1 MMYLLDTAD
10 TKEIKRLVDLYPI
23 EGVTTN
29 PSIISKA
36 RKPVGEVIRE
46 IRRIIGNDL
55 MLHVQTLGET
65 AEEMVG
71 EAIKLRE
78 MVGGNFYIK
87 IPVTPQGI
95 KAIRMA
101 KELGINVTATAVFTQ
116 QQGLIAAKAGA
127 DFLAPYVNRLDNI
140 SCHGIDVVADLVHLI
155 DIYNLD
161 AKLLAASFKNVDQV
175 HGVSMAGAHSATIAP
190 KLFEHLIY
198 HPLTNQAVRDFEED
212 GQRYYNL
219 GA

>member
-10 TKEIKRLVDLYPI
+10 VKEIKRLVDLYPI

-29 PSIISKA
+29 PSIISRV
-36 RKPVGEVIRE
+36 RKPVGEVIKE
-46 IRRIIGNDL
+46 IRRTIGDDL

-65 AEEMVG
+65 ADEMVN
-71 EAIKLRE
+71 EALMLRE

-95 KAIRMA
+95 KAIAMA
-101 KELGINVTATAVFTQ
+101 KRLGLNVTATAVFTQ

-127 DFLAPYVNRLDNI
+127 DFLAPYINRLDNI

-155 DIYNLD
+155 NLYNLD
-161 AKLLAASFKNVDQV
+161 TKLLAASFKNVDQV
-175 HGVSMAGAHSATIAP
+175 HGVSMAGSHAVTVSP
-190 KLFEHLIY
+190 NLFEHLIY

>member
-1 MMYLLDTAD
+1 MYLLDTAD
-10 TKEIKRLVDLYPI
+10 VDEIKRLIDLYPI
-23 EGVTTN
+23 DGITTN

-36 RKPVGEVIRE
+36 RKPVGEVIRS
-46 IRRIIGNDL
+46 IRRIIGKDM
-55 MLHVQTLGET
+55 MLHVQTLGES
-65 AEEMVG
+65 AEEMVD
-71 EAIKLRE
+71 EAIKLKG

-87 IPVTPQGI
+87 IPVIPQGI

-101 KELGINVTATAVFTQ
+101 KKHGLNVTATAVCTQ

-127 DFLAPYVNRLDNI
+127 DFIAPYINRLDNI
-140 SCHGIDVVADLVHLI
+140 SCHGIDVVSDLVHLI

-161 AKLLAASFKNVDQV
+161 TKILAASFKNVDQV

-190 KLFEHLIY
+190 ELFENLIY
-198 HPLTNQAVRDFEED
+198 HPLTSQAVRDFEED
-212 GQRYYNL
+212 GHRYYNL

>member
-1 MMYLLDTAD
+1 MYLLDTAD
-10 TKEIKRLVDLYPI
+10 SKEISRLMDLYPI

-36 RKPVGEVIRE
+36 RKPVGEVIKE
-46 IRRIIGNDL
+46 IRRIIGKDKA
-55 MLHVQTLGET
+55 LHVQTLGEK
-65 AEEMVG
+65 AEEMVD
-71 EAIKLRE
+71 EAVKLKE

-87 IPVTPQGI
+87 IPVTPQGM
-95 KAIRMA
+95 KAIPMA
-101 KELGINVTATAVFTQ
+101 KKLGINVTATAVFTQ

-140 SCHGIDVVADLVHLI
+140 SCHGIDVVSDLVHLI
-155 DIYNLD
+155 DIYGLD

-175 HGVSMAGAHSATIAP
+175 HGVSMAGAHAATISP
-190 KLFEHLIY
+190 KLFELLAY
-198 HPLTNQAVRDFEED
+198 HPLTSQAVKDFEED
-212 GQRYYNL
+212 GQGYYDL

>member
-1 MMYLLDTAD
+1 MIYLLDTAD
-10 TKEIKRLVDLYPI
+10 VKEIKRLIDLYPI
-23 EGVTTN
+23 DGVTTN
-29 PSIISKA
+29 PSIIAKA
-36 RKPVGEVIRE
+36 RRPVGECIKE
-46 IRRIIGNDL
+46 IRRVIGRNR

-65 AEEMVG
+65 AQEMVN
-71 EAIKLRE
+71 EAMLLKE

-101 KELGINVTATAVFTQ
+101 KKLGINVTATAVFTQ
-116 QQGLIAAKAGA
+116 QQGLIAARAGA

-155 DIYNLD
+155 DIYGLNT
-161 AKLLAASFKNVDQV
+161 KILAASFKNVDQV
-175 HGVSMAGAHSATIAP
+175 HGVSMAGAHAATISP
-190 KLFEHLIY
+190 ELFDHLVY
-198 HPLTNQAVRDFEED
+198 HPLTDQAVRDFEED
-212 GQRYYNL
+212 GHPYYNL

>member
-10 TKEIKRLVDLYPI
+10 VKEIKRLVEIYPI

-29 PSIISKA
+29 PSIIGKA
-36 RKPVGEVIRE
+36 RKPVGEIIKE
-46 IRRIIGNDL
+46 IRCIIGNDR

-65 AEEMVG
+65 AQEMVG
-71 EAIKLRE
+71 EAILLNK
-78 MVGGNFYIK
+78 MVGENFYIK

-95 KAIRMA
+95 KAIGMV
-101 KELGINVTATAVFTQ
+101 KKLGINVTATAVFTQ
-116 QQGLIAAKAGA
+116 QQGLMAAKAGA
-127 DFLAPYVNRLDNI
+127 DFVAPYINRLDNI

-155 DIYNLD
+155 DVYNLD
-161 AKLLAASFKNVDQV
+161 TKLLAASFKNVDQV
-175 HGVSMAGAHSATIAP
+175 HGVSMAGAHAVTISP
-190 KLFEHLIY
+190 QLFEHLIY

>member
-10 TKEIKRLVDLYPI
+10 IKEIKRLMDLYPI
-23 EGVTTN
+23 DGVTTN
-29 PSIISKA
+29 PSIISKV
-36 RKPVGEVIRE
+36 RKPVGEVIKE
-46 IRRIIGNDL
+46 IRSIIGEDK
-55 MLHVQTLGET
+55 MLHVQTLGEK
-65 AEEMVG
+65 AEEMVD
-71 EAIKLRE
+71 EAVKLKE

-95 KAIRMA
+95 KAISMV
-101 KELGINVTATAVFTQ
+101 KKLGIKVTATAVFTQ

-127 DFLAPYVNRLDNI
+127 DFLAPYVNRLDNV
-140 SCHGIDVVADLVHLI
+140 SCHGVDVVSDLVHLI
-155 DIYNLD
+155 KTYNLD
-161 AKLLAASFKNVDQV
+161 AKVLAASFKNVDQV
-175 HGVSMAGAHSATIAP
+175 HGVSMAGAHAATISP
-190 KLFEHLIY
+190 KLFDHLVY